1 MYIEEN
7 RWSFLSG
14 EERICSNTASF
25 TIPMNGDQI
34 IDVHDVH
41 VAAGGPNKRK
51 LKARKEATASDLRQY
66 TKQFRQAKT
75 DEYASWKKN
84 EVFELVDMR
93 KHKPRNFVT
102 GRWVLTI
109 KRDKEGVF
117 QKCKARWVLRGFLDK
132 QRHDQ
137 QTDSPTA
144 TRPGIRLACQFAV
157 NNDFD
162 FGHIDLKTAFLQ
174 GEE

>member
-1 MYIEEN
+1 M
-7 RWSFLSG
+7 
-14 EERICSNTASF
+14 
-25 TIPMNGDQI
+25 
-34 IDVHDVH
+34 
-41 VAAGGPNKRK
+41 
-51 LKARKEATASDLRQY
+51 
-66 TKQFRQAKT
+66 
-75 DEYASWKKN
+75 
-84 EVFELVDMR
+84 FELVDMR

-109 KRDKEGVF
+109 KRDKEGAF

-162 FGHIDLKTAFLQ
+162 FGHIEHGDDFTVEFHHKGHGSCRSRSTI
-174 GEE
+174 